1 MLDVQARGPYLALR
15 PYVRCYVQRSGS
27 DTGVLSVDPVVA
39 RLEQAIDF
47 HFKTPYE
54 IHPTSSA
61 ARRRSALRYGTTRF
75 AAPLAAVIG
84 PQTARH
90 FTVFIQGPVDAF
102 MITFQPA

>member
-1 MLDVQARGPYLALR
+1 MHGVQASGPCLALR

-54 IHPTSSA
+54 IHPTSSH
-61 ARRRSALRYGTTRF
+61 GTTRV
-75 AAPLAAVIG
+75 APLAVVIG

-90 FTVFIQGPVDAF
+90 YTVFVQGPVDAF
-102 MITFQPA
+102 MITFQPAGFH